1 MKNPLN
7 RIVWLL
13 FAFLVLG
20 VASGECQIPDEFTN
34 LKVLP
39 RDISKPDL
47 VKAMR
52 SFTSALGVRCLF
64 CHVGEEGKPMSTFNF
79 ASDEKEQKRTA
90 RLMMTMMQ
98 DINQKYLTGLGKPA
112 EKLVQVSCATCHH
125 GQQEPRMIED
135 IVRAALNQDGPAAAA
150 KKYEELRKQ
159 YYGSF
164 VFDFSEAPLNRVGRS
179 YLDDGK
185 VTDGIEVMKLNEK
198 YFPAS
203 GQVQFWLAE
212 LYLKSGAKPEALLRY
227 KKCLEL
233 DPENDDAKK
242 RIEELTPKPK

>member
-1 MKNPLN
+1 MKNQLH
-7 RIVWLL
+7 RIVSLL
-13 FAFLVLG
+13 FVFLVLG
-20 VASGECQIPDEFTN
+20 IVSGDCQAPDEFTN

-39 RDISKPDL
+39 RDISKPEL
-47 VKAMR
+47 LKTMR

-64 CHVGEEGKPMSTFNF
+64 CHVGKEGEPPSTFKF
-79 ASDEKEQKRTA
+79 DSDEKEQKRTA
-90 RLMMTMMQ
+90 RLMMAMTQ

-112 EKLVQVSCATCHH
+112 EKLVKVSCATCHH

-135 IVRAALNQDGPAAAA
+135 VLRAALNQDGSAAAA

-164 VFDFSEAPLNRVGRS
+164 VFDFSEAPLNRLGRS
-179 YLDDGK
+179 FLDDGK
-185 VTDGIEVMKLNEK
+185 VTDGIEILKLNEK

-203 GQVQFWLAE
+203 GQVQFWLGE

-233 DPENDDAKK
+233 DPENEDAKK
-242 RIEELTPKPK
+242 KIEELTAKPK